1 MYIPT
6 ATYRIQLHKG
16 FNFLQLKEIL
26 PYLYELGISTIYASP
41 LTRAVPGSEHGYDV
55 IDPLEINPEIGTL
68 EQWEEITA
76 FLRKHGMGWLQDI
89 VPNHMA
95 YSTANPWIWDLLE
108 RGECSEY
115 YSYFDIIPQH
125 LLRNP
130 LHAPVYSHKTGKPA
144 PQQIPSTIHHPLSTK
159 PMIPFLGNDLQD
171 CLRMGEIKLA
181 FTGNGFSLYYKDQ
194 QYPAAISSYYWICAS
209 IPGCYQP
216 LLAWSAKARDFAF
229 LPWQQWPRFRK
240 RIIGEV
246 WNDPRLREVA
256 LEYCVHI
263 NEQPGLLEEL
273 LSFQHYQLCDWQTSF
288 TKMNYRRF
296 FAVNSL
302 ICLRMEDETVF
313 NSWHELMLSLYNQGL
328 IQGFRIDHVDG
339 LSDPGGYLRKLRQM
353 TGSDAYVISEK
364 ILQENE
370 ETIPEWPVQGTTGYD
385 FLSFVN
391 QLLTCHPGK
400 QKLADWFR
408 NQILDEPYAD
418 LVYDKKYS
426 FLKTHLGGELNN
438 LLRWLAPLIAVRKP
452 APAFNEI
459 KEALAVLMAAFPV
472 YRIYPEQLPLTAQDQ
487 VWIQQAFVR
496 AAEKAPYLRES
507 LNWLLLLF
515 KAGEQDDMAG
525 EILYFLQR
533 WAQYTAPLAA
543 KGTEDTVF
551 YNYNALIGHNEV
563 GDSPAHT
570 AVTPEIFHEL
580 MDNRLRHAALSMNAS
595 STHDTKRGEDNR
607 LRINLISLFA
617 DEWIGLVGKW
627 RQINQPFLCT
637 QNNQR
642 CPSLNDEYLIYQ
654 ALVGAIPEDC
664 RISIPFRKRFDNY
677 LTRALREE
685 KNETSWER
693 PDAEYEKGCL
703 DFVNQIL
710 SPAGEFLTSFLPFV
724 NTILR
729 EAFVFS
735 LSQTL
740 IKLTAPGIPDIY
752 QGAELWDL
760 SLVDPDNRLP
770 VNFDKRINLLKE
782 IISNEEEN
790 PDAVLDFVNA
800 RQASGAQKIFL
811 IRRILHFRKQFPDL
825 FSKGQYLPII
835 SSENLIG
842 YLRRLENRRLFIL
855 APLPAAQPKMHFRAV
870 SGVRGRWKN
879 IFTGRQTAL
888 DDSID
893 VQLMLKEFPVA
904 ALVFEND

>member
-6 ATYRIQLHKG
+6 ATYRVQLHKG
-16 FNFLQLKEIL
+16 FNFLQLREIL

-41 LTRAVPGSEHGYDV
+41 VTQAIPGSGHGYDV
-55 IDPLEINPEIGTL
+55 TDPLEINPEIGTL

-76 FLRKHGMGWLQDI
+76 FLKTHGMGWLQDI

-95 YSTANPWIWDLLE
+95 YSTANPWLYDVLE
-108 RGECSEY
+108 RGACSDF

-130 LHAPVYSHKTGKPA
+130 LYASETGHKTRK
-144 PQQIPSTIHHPLSTK
+144 QQIPSTIHHILSTK
-159 PMIPFLGNDLQD
+159 PMVPFLEKDLQD
-171 CLRMGEIKLA
+171 CLRTGEIKLT
-181 FTGNGFSLYYKDQ
+181 FTGDGFSFCYKDQ
-194 QYPAAISSYYWICAS
+194 RYPAAVSSYYWICAS

-229 LPWQQWPRFRK
+229 LPWQKWARFRK

-246 WNDPRLREVA
+246 WNDLRLRELA
-256 LEYCVHI
+256 LGYCTHI
-263 NEQPGLLEEL
+263 NTQPGLLEEL
-273 LSFQHYQLCDWQTSF
+273 LSFQHYQLCGWKMSF
-288 TKMNYRRF
+288 VKMNYRRF

-302 ICLRMEDETVF
+302 ICLRMQDDAVF
-313 NSWHELMLSLYNQGL
+313 QGWHALMLSLYNQGM
-328 IQGFRIDHVDG
+328 IQGFRIDHIDG
-339 LSDPGGYLRKLRQM
+339 LADPGAYLQKLRHL
-353 TGSDAYVISEK
+353 TGPDAYIISEK

-391 QLLTCHPGK
+391 QLLTNHAGK
-400 QKLADWFR
+400 QKLVAWFR
-408 NQILDEPYAD
+408 EQIRDTSYTD

-426 FLKTHLGGELNN
+426 FLKSHLGGELNN
-438 LLRWLAPLIAVRKP
+438 LLRWLIPLAAARKP
-452 APAFNEI
+452 APALNEI

-472 YRIYPEQLPLTAQDQ
+472 YRIYPERLPLAARDL
-487 VWIQQAFVR
+487 VWIREAF
-496 AAEKAPYLRES
+496 AGAEKRAPHLRETM
-507 LNWLLLLF
+507 NWLRPLF
-515 KAGEQDDMAG
+515 EADEGDDMAAD
-525 EILYFLQR
+525 ILYFLQR

-563 GDSPAHT
+563 GDSPDHT
-570 AVTPEIFHEL
+570 PVTPEIFHQL
-580 MDNRLRHAALSMNAS
+580 MENRFQHASLSLNGS
-595 STHDTKRGEDNR
+595 SSHDTKRGEDNR

-617 DEWIGLVGKW
+617 DEWIALVEKW
-627 RQINQPFLCT
+627 RRINQPFLSN
-637 QNNQR
+637 QNNRR

-654 ALVGAIPEDC
+654 ALAGAIPEDC

-677 LTRALREE
+677 LIKTLREE
-685 KNETSWER
+685 KDATNWEN
-693 PDAEYEKGCL
+693 PDAEYEKGCI

-710 SPAGEFLTSFLPFV
+710 SPAGEFLTTFLPFA

-752 QGAELWDL
+752 QGAELWDF

-770 VNFDKRINLLKE
+770 VNFDMRMSLLNE
-782 IISNEEEN
+782 IILQEKEN
-790 PDAVLDFVNA
+790 PDAVLDFVRA
-800 RQASGAQKIFL
+800 RQTAGAQKIFL
-811 IRRILHFRKQFPDL
+811 IRRILHFRKKFPEL
-825 FSKGQYLPII
+825 FSRGQYLPVIT
-835 SSENLIG
+835 SENMIG
-842 YLRRLENRRLFIL
+842 YIRGLENRRLL
-855 APLPAAQPKMHFRAV
+855 VLTPLPAMQAEMQLHKV
-870 SGVRGRWKN
+870 YGIRGRWKN
-879 IFTGRQTAL
+879 IFTGSQMVL
-888 DDSID
+888 DDAID